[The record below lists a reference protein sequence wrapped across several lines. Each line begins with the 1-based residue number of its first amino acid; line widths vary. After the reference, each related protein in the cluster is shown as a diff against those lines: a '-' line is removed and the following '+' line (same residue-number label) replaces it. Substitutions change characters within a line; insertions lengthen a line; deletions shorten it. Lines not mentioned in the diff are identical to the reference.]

1 MPEEKD
7 IERWKETIFKRYEN
21 YLKTSFY
28 FKDPDLRASFRSALR
43 NYGLL
48 KGPFAEPAYDF
59 KEGVSACDLAEKYF
73 PGQSEAL
80 LPALLPDPLYAH
92 QENSI
97 CAVHEDRKNVVVATG
112 TASGKTEAFLYPVLF
127 DLYRQHLDG
136 RLDDPGVRAMVL
148 YPMNALANDQRR
160 RLGDI
165 CELLQKAR
173 SDFAP
178 TFGQYIG
185 QTPENRSDRSRNA
198 SMRQEERL
206 CGESVFREDMWENP
220 PHILLTNYSMLEY
233 LLIRPDDSPLFD
245 EGRGV
250 HWQFIVLDEAHQ
262 YRGAKGMEMGMLL
275 RRLKQRL
282 REGGRKEAFRCI
294 ATSATIV
301 SGAGDEDRRVVA
313 DFSKSL
319 FDEPFTE
326 RDVVFGE
333 YEESSN
339 ESSGSAQRF
348 HIFLRALEGAFL
360 LHKDGKD
367 EIVLNRETK
376 GDQDAVPL
384 EIALCREC
392 GQHYYVGRCQEG
404 VLKEAVRDP
413 SQTDFGVD
421 YYLPSETE
429 KYSHFLCRCC
439 GELSTDELSCDCKA
453 GITVEKC
460 PSHKEHRDQ
469 LKECA
474 SCNYRRGGIGD
485 PVHEIVHGSD
495 GPNTVIAT
503 ALHGL
508 LPKDG
513 RKVLAFADS
522 RQEAAFFAWYAEDS
536 YRKLRDRNLLLRA
549 LRKYPEDPEGLSIND
564 VRNLLVKEWDGA
576 GLFNKSDTSKTKNE
590 KVFKAILGEA
600 LTDERRLSLAG
611 VGLVKWFVEVPDDLK
626 LPGLM
631 QSSPWNLSEE
641 ESLQLTGYLLDE
653 LRSQLAMELP
663 EHVGVPVW
671 GDVCA
676 RSQQCYC
683 LGPPGKRNNV
693 REWGAGSSA
702 VVKHFLRRILKDSGL
717 SDSEQIQAAVNLM
730 KEIWESIVRE
740 YDTDKQE
747 ADKILCS
754 VLSKGKGGTF
764 RLNSRWLRVRLA
776 GKEEIFECDTCGRFS
791 AHNIRGVCPRN
802 GCPGSLAVVDIDRLK
817 ENHYRV
823 LYESSDLP
831 PTMLA
836 EEHTAQ
842 IESDMARRRQE
853 RFKNGHINLLSSS
866 TTFEVGVDL
875 GDLEVV
881 FLRNVP
887 PESFNYTQRAGR
899 AGRREIPG
907 LVVTYCR
914 RNPHDLYHY
923 QEPQKRV
930 IKGEVRPPQL
940 HMNNEKIVLR
950 HMVAVALS
958 AFFKREEY
966 KERFENVQS
975 LISDDWN
982 SPKAV
987 SDLRKFC
994 LDNFDLKESLR
1005 RIVPSSEM
1013 IEKVGLEDGAWID
1026 KICGEKSRFDWVQE
1040 DVCKDY
1046 RNMERLKEE
1055 YSSREEYRKS
1065 TFIKE
1070 RMKTIAGELTL
1081 TFLSRNA
1088 IIPKYGFPVDVVEL
1102 DTRPRQKKSDAV
1114 SLQRDLSQAI
1124 AEYAPA
1130 SKVVAN
1136 KLEWESCGVKIVPG
1150 KRFPIRGYS
1159 YDDARNFQQWGED
1172 EAPQGKKRYLSPI
1185 FGFVTPLFDKPKEPS
1200 RRTRRLYT
1208 TRPFFK
1214 GFDEGG
1220 RPKTTK
1226 LFGVFMTQALPGSLV
1241 VLCEG
1246 KNKEGFYICL
1256 DCGTHMVKRK
1266 GHHKTPENSNCE
1278 GTLKR
1283 YSLGHEMVTD
1293 VMRLQFP
1300 ELISQWDAYSL
1311 GYAVLLGAAEILNVP
1326 DTDLNVTITGSEDV
1340 GESGE
1345 AAIVLYDNVPGGAGL
1360 VVQLE
1365 QKSVF
1370 RSMLEKAGE
1379 RVQGNCKCDSSC
1391 YGCLRSYRNQFAH
1404 PHLDREAALK
1414 FLNAALDQG

>member
-7 IERWKETIFKRYEN
+7 IERWKKTISERYEN

-28 FKDPDLRASFRSALR
+28 FKDPKLRASFRSTLR

-48 KGPFAEPAYDF
+48 KGPFREPAYDF
-59 KEGVSACDLAEKYF
+59 RKGVSACDLAEKYF
-73 PGQSEAL
+73 PGKSEAL
-80 LPALLPDPLYAH
+80 LPALLSNPLYAH
-92 QENSI
+92 QENAVR
-97 CAVHEDRKNVVVATG
+97 AVHENRRNAVVATG
-112 TASGKTEAFLYPVLF
+112 TASGKTEAFLYPVLLA
-127 DLYRQHLDG
+127 LYRQYLDG
-136 RLDDPGVRAMVL
+136 KLDDPGVRAMIL

-165 CELLQKAR
+165 CEDLQK
-173 SDFAP
+173 SGSGFTP

-185 QTPENRSDRSRNA
+185 QTPENMSDGSRNA
-198 SMRQEERL
+198 SVRWEERL
-206 CGESVFREDMWENP
+206 CGESVFREDMREKP

-245 EGRGV
+245 EGRSV

-282 REGGRKEAFRCI
+282 REGGRKEPFRCI

-301 SGAGDEDRRVVA
+301 SEAGDEDRGVVA
-313 DFSKSL
+313 DFANSL
-319 FDEPFTE
+319 FDEPFTN

-333 YEESSN
+333 YEKYSN
-339 ESSGSAQRF
+339 ESNGGAQRF

-376 GDQDAVPL
+376 GGQNAVPL

-413 SQTDFGVD
+413 SQTNFGVD
-421 YYLPSETE
+421 YYLPSEAGRC
-429 KYSHFLCRCC
+429 SHFLCRCC
-439 GELSTDELSCDCKA
+439 GELSTDELSCDCNA

-460 PSHKEHRDQ
+460 PGHKEHRDQ

-508 LPKDG
+508 LPEDG

-536 YRKLRDRNLLLRA
+536 YRKLRDRNLLLHA
-549 LRKYPEDPEGLSIND
+549 LRKYPEDPEGLSVND
-564 VRNLLVKEWDGA
+564 IRNLLVKEWDGA
-576 GLFNKSDTSKTKNE
+576 GLFNKSDTSQTKNE
-590 KVFKAILGEA
+590 KVFKAILGEV

-611 VGLVKWFVEVPDDLK
+611 VGLVKWFVEIPDDLI

-631 QSSPWNLSEE
+631 RSSPWNLSEE

-663 EHVGVPVW
+663 EYMGVPAW
-671 GDVCA
+671 NEVCA
-676 RSQQCYC
+676 RPQQSYC
-683 LGPPGKRNNV
+683 LGPPGKRKNIKQ
-693 REWGAGSSA
+693 WGASSSA

-717 SDSEQIQAAVNLM
+717 SDSEKIQAAVNLM
-730 KEIWESIVRE
+730 EKIWKFIVRE
-740 YDTDKQE
+740 YDTGKRE
-747 ADKILCS
+747 ADKILCP
-754 VLSKGKGGTF
+754 VQSKGKKGTF

-776 GKEEIFECDTCGRFS
+776 GKEEIFECNTCGRVS
-791 AHNIRGVCPRN
+791 AHNVRGVCPRN
-802 GCPGSLAVVDIDRLK
+802 GCPGSLAVVDIGRLK

-831 PTMLA
+831 PMMSA

-853 RFKNGHINLLSSS
+853 RFKSGHINLLSSS

-899 AGRREIPG
+899 AGRRETPG

-923 QEPQKRV
+923 QEPEKR
-930 IKGEVRPPQL
+930 IIRGEVRPPRL
-940 HMNNEKIVLR
+940 HMNNERIVLR

-975 LISDDWN
+975 LISGDWS

-987 SDLRKFC
+987 SDLKKFC
-994 LDNFDLKESLR
+994 LDDLDLEESLR
-1005 RIVPSSEM
+1005 RIVPPEM
-1013 IEKVGLEDGAWID
+1013 IEKVGLKDGGWID
-1026 KICGEKSRFDWVQE
+1026 NICGEKSRFDWVQE

-1046 RNMERLKEE
+1046 LNMKRLREE
-1055 YSSREEYRKS
+1055 SSSRREYRKS
-1065 TFIKE
+1065 EFIND
-1070 RMKTIAGELTL
+1070 RMETIAGELTL

-1102 DTRPRQKKSDAV
+1102 DTRPRRNKSDAV

-1136 KLEWESCGVKIVPG
+1136 KREWKSCGVKVVPG
-1150 KRFPIRGYS
+1150 KGFSIKGYS
-1159 YDDARNFQQWGED
+1159 YDDARNFRQWGED
-1172 EAPQGKKRYLSPI
+1172 ETPQGEKKYLSPI

-1200 RRTRRLYT
+1200 RRTSRLYT

-1214 GFDEGG
+1214 GFDDGE
-1220 RPKTTK
+1220 RAKTTE
-1226 LFGVFMTQALPGSLV
+1226 LFGVFMTQALRGSLV

-1246 KNKEGFYICL
+1246 KDKRGFHICL
-1256 DCGTHMVKRK
+1256 ACGTHMVERK
-1266 GHHKTPENSNCE
+1266 GVHKTPENLDCG
-1278 GTLKR
+1278 GTLRR

-1300 ELISQWDAYSL
+1300 ELILQWDAYSL

-1326 DTDLNVTITGSEDV
+1326 GTDLNVTITGSEESE
-1340 GESGE
+1340 ESGE

-1365 QKSVF
+1365 QEPVF
-1370 RSMLEKAGE
+1370 HAMLEKARE

-1404 PHLDREAALK
+1404 PYLDRKAALG

>member
-7 IERWKETIFKRYEN
+7 IERWKETIFERYEN

-28 FKDPDLRASFRSALR
+28 FKAPDLRESFRSALR

-48 KGPFAEPAYDF
+48 KGPFPEPAYDF
-59 KEGVSACDLAEKYF
+59 KKGVSACDLAEKYF
-73 PGQSEAL
+73 PGESEPL

-92 QENSI
+92 QENAVR
-97 CAVHEDRKNVVVATG
+97 AVHENRRNVVVATG

-127 DLYRQHLDG
+127 DLYRQYLDG
-136 RLDDPGVRAMVL
+136 KLDDPGVRAMIL
-148 YPMNALANDQRR
+148 YPMNALANDQRS
-160 RLGDI
+160 RLGNI
-165 CELLQKAR
+165 CEDLQK
-173 SDFAP
+173 SGSGFAP

-185 QTPENRSDRSRNA
+185 QTPENRRDSSRNA
-198 SMRQEERL
+198 SLRLEERM
-206 CGESVFREDMWENP
+206 CGESVFREDIRENP

-282 REGGRKEAFRCI
+282 REGGRKEPFRCI

-301 SGAGDEDRRVVA
+301 SGDGDEDRRVVA
-313 DFSKSL
+313 DFAESL

-333 YEESSN
+333 YEQSSAEN
-339 ESSGSAQRF
+339 DRGVKRF

-376 GDQDAVPL
+376 GDQDVLPL

-392 GQHYYVGRCQEG
+392 GQHYYVGRCRDG
-404 VLKEAVRDP
+404 VLEEAVRDP

-421 YYLPSETE
+421 YYLPSETGRW
-429 KYSHFLCRCC
+429 SHLLCRRC
-439 GELSTDELSCDCKA
+439 GELSTDELSCGCNA
-453 GITVEKC
+453 GIAVEKC
-460 PSHKEHRDQ
+460 PSHEEHRDQ

-508 LPKDG
+508 LPEGG

-536 YRKLRDRNLLLRA
+536 YRKLRDRNLLLHA
-549 LRKYPEDPEGLSIND
+549 LKKDPEDSEGLSIND
-564 VRNLLVKEWDGA
+564 MRGRLVKQWNA
-576 GLFNKSDTSKTKNE
+576 VALFNKSDTNQTKNE

-611 VGLVKWFVEVPDDLK
+611 VGLVKWFVEIPDDLK
-626 LPGLM
+626 IPALM
-631 QSSPWNLSEE
+631 RSSPWNLSES

-653 LRSQLAMELP
+653 LRSQSAMELSN
-663 EHVGVPVW
+663 HVEMPAWSEVSERP
-671 GDVCA
+671 
-676 RSQQCYC
+676 QQSYC
-683 LGPPGKRNNV
+683 LGQPGKRKNV
-693 REWGAGSSA
+693 KEWGASSSA

-717 SDSEQIQAAVNLM
+717 SDSEKIQAAVDLM
-730 KEIWESIVRE
+730 KEIWKSIVRE

-747 ADKILCS
+747 ADKILCP

-776 GKEEIFECDTCGRFS
+776 GKEEIFECDTCGRTS

-802 GCPGSLAVVDIDRLK
+802 GCPGSLAAVDIERLK

-823 LYESSDLP
+823 LYESPDLP
-831 PTMLA
+831 PAMSA

-842 IESDMARRRQE
+842 IESDVARRIQE

-899 AGRREIPG
+899 AGRRETPG

-923 QEPQKRV
+923 QEPQERV
-930 IKGEVRPPQL
+930 IKGEVRPPRL
-940 HMNNEKIVLR
+940 HMNNEKIILR

-958 AFFKREEY
+958 AFFKCEEY
-966 KERFENVQS
+966 KERFENVRS
-975 LISDDWN
+975 LMCDDWN
-982 SPKAV
+982 SPQAV

-994 LDNFDLKESLR
+994 LDNPDLKESLR
-1005 RIVPSSEM
+1005 RIVSSSEM
-1013 IEKVGLEDGAWID
+1013 IEKVGLEDNAWID
-1026 KICGEKSRFDWVQE
+1026 KICGEKSRFDWVQA

-1046 RNMERLKEE
+1046 SNMERLRDECSGRK
-1055 YSSREEYRKS
+1055 EYRKS
-1065 TFIKE
+1065 EFINT
-1070 RMKTIAGELTL
+1070 RMETIAGESTL

-1102 DTRPRQKKSDAV
+1102 DTRPRRKKSNTV
-1114 SLQRDLSQAI
+1114 SLQRDMSQAI

-1150 KRFPIRGYS
+1150 KRFPIKRYS
-1159 YDDARNFQQWGED
+1159 YDDARNFRQWGED
-1172 EAPQGKKRYLSPI
+1172 EDPPGKRYLSPI
-1185 FGFVTPLFDKPKEPS
+1185 FGFVTPLFDKSKEPS
-1200 RRTRRLYT
+1200 RRTSRLYT

-1214 GFDEGG
+1214 GFDKDEQ
-1220 RPKTTK
+1220 PKTTK
-1226 LFGVFMTQALPGSLV
+1226 LFGVFMTQSLPGSLV

-1246 KNKEGFYICL
+1246 KDKRGFHICL
-1256 DCGTHMVKRK
+1256 DCGAHMVERRES
-1266 GHHKTPENSNCE
+1266 HKTPENSDCG
-1278 GTLKR
+1278 GTLRR

-1293 VMRLQFP
+1293 VMRFQFP
-1300 ELISQWDAYSL
+1300 ELTSQWNAYSL
-1311 GYAVLLGAAEILNVP
+1311 GYAVLLGAAGILNVP
-1326 DTDLNVTITGSEDV
+1326 DTDLNVTITGREELE
-1340 GESGE
+1340 ESDE

-1365 QKSVF
+1365 QESVF
-1370 RSMLEKAGE
+1370 RAMLEKARE
-1379 RVQGNCKCDSSC
+1379 RVRGTCKCDSSC

-1404 PHLDREAALK
+1404 PHLNREAALE
-1414 FLNAALDQG
+1414 FLNVALDQG

>member
-7 IERWKETIFKRYEN
+7 IKKWKEIIFERYEN

-28 FKDPDLRASFRSALR
+28 FKDPELRASFRSALR

-48 KGPFAEPAYDF
+48 KGPFPEPAYDF
-59 KEGVSACDLAEKYF
+59 KKGVSACDLAEKYF

-80 LPALLPDPLYAH
+80 LPALLSDPLYAH

-97 CAVHEDRKNVVVATG
+97 CAVHEDRRNVVVATG

-165 CELLQKAR
+165 CELLQKAG

-185 QTPENRSDRSRNA
+185 QTPKNRSDKSQNA
-198 SMRQEERL
+198 SMRLEERL
-206 CGESVFREDMWENP
+206 CGESVFREDMRENP

-245 EGRGV
+245 KGRGF

-282 REGGRKEAFRCI
+282 REGGRKNPFLCI

-301 SGAGDEDRRVVA
+301 SGGGEKDRRVVS
-313 DFSKSL
+313 DFAESL

-326 RDVVFGE
+326 RDVVFGK
-333 YEESSN
+333 YEEFSDESN
-339 ESSGSAQRF
+339 GGVQRF

-360 LHKDGKD
+360 LHRNDKD
-367 EIVLNRETK
+367 EVVLNRERETR
-376 GDQDAVPL
+376 GDKDAVPL

-392 GQHYYVGRCQEG
+392 GQHYYVGRCQDG
-404 VLKEAVRDP
+404 VLEEAVRDP
-413 SQTDFGVD
+413 SQTGFGVD

-429 KYSHFLCRCC
+429 KWTHLLCRRC
-439 GELSTDELSCDCKA
+439 GELSTDELSCDCNA
-453 GITVEKC
+453 GIAVEKC

-508 LPKDG
+508 LPEDG

-536 YRKLRDRNLLLRA
+536 YRKLRDRNLLLHA
-549 LRKYPEDPEGLSIND
+549 IRKDPDDSEGLSVND
-564 VRNLLVKEWDGA
+564 LRSRLVKQWNSV
-576 GLFNKSDTSKTKNE
+576 GLFNKSDTNQTKNE

-611 VGLVKWFVEVPDDLK
+611 VGLVKWFVEIPDDLK
-626 LPGLM
+626 LPALM
-631 QSSPWNLSEE
+631 RLPPWNLSEE
-641 ESLQLTGYLLDE
+641 ESLQLMSYLLDE
-653 LRSQLAMELP
+653 LRLQSAMDLP
-663 EHVGVPVW
+663 NHMGMPAWNE
-671 GDVCA
+671 VCG
-676 RSQQCYC
+676 RPQQSYC
-683 LGPPGKRNNV
+683 FGPPGKRKNIK
-693 REWGAGSSA
+693 EWGAGSSA
-702 VVKHFLRRILKDSGL
+702 VVKHFLRRILMGSGL
-717 SDSEQIQAAVNLM
+717 SDSEKIQTAVDLM
-730 KEIWESIVRE
+730 KEIWKSIVRE
-740 YDTDKQE
+740 YDTHKQE
-747 ADKILCS
+747 ADRIFCP

-764 RLNSRWLRVRLA
+764 RLNSRWLRIRLA
-776 GKEEIFECDTCGRFS
+776 GREEIFECNTCGRVS
-791 AHNIRGVCPRN
+791 AHNVRDVCPRN
-802 GCPGSLAVVDIDRLK
+802 GCPGSLAAIDIGRLK

-831 PTMLA
+831 PAMSA

-842 IESDMARRRQE
+842 IESDIARRRQE
-853 RFKNGHINLLSSS
+853 QFKNGDINLLSSS

-899 AGRREIPG
+899 AGRRETPG

-923 QEPQKRV
+923 EEPQKRV
-930 IKGEVRPPQL
+930 IKGEVRPPRL

-950 HMVAVALS
+950 HMVAEALS
-958 AFFKREEY
+958 AFFKREEH
-966 KERFENVQS
+966 KERFENVKS
-975 LISDDWN
+975 LMHDWHG
-982 SPKAV
+982 PKAV

-994 LDNFDLKESLR
+994 LANPNLKESLR
-1005 RIVPSSEM
+1005 RIVPSSQM
-1013 IEKVGLEDGAWID
+1013 IEKVGLNSDVWID
-1026 KICGEKSRFDWVQE
+1026 KICGEESRFDWVQE
-1040 DVCKDY
+1040 DVCQDY
-1046 RNMERLKEE
+1046 RNMEKLRQECFDRGDDFNSGLIG
-1055 YSSREEYRKS
+1055 R
-1065 TFIKE
+1065 
-1070 RMKTIAGELTL
+1070 RMKTIAGESTL

-1088 IIPKYGFPVDVVEL
+1088 VIPKYGFPVDVVEL
-1102 DTRPRQKKSDAV
+1102 DTRPGRFKSAAV

-1136 KLEWESCGVKIVPG
+1136 KLEWESCGVKIVRG
-1150 KRFPIRGYS
+1150 KRFPVKHYS
-1159 YDDARNFQQWGED
+1159 YDDARNFRQWGEN
-1172 EAPQGKKRYLSPI
+1172 EEPPGKKYLSPV

-1200 RRTRRLYT
+1200 RRTSRLYT

-1214 GFDEGG
+1214 GFDKREQ
-1220 RPKTTK
+1220 PKTTE

-1246 KNKEGFYICL
+1246 KDKRGFHICL
-1256 DCGTHMVKRK
+1256 DCGTHMVEKN
-1266 GHHKTPENSNCE
+1266 GDHKTPENSDCRGNM
-1278 GTLKR
+1278 KR

-1300 ELISQWDAYSL
+1300 ELIFQWDAYSL

-1326 DTDLNVTITGSEDV
+1326 DTDLNITITGSE
-1340 GESGE
+1340 ESEESDE

-1365 QKSVF
+1365 QE
-1370 RSMLEKAGE
+1370 SMFCAMIEKARE

-1404 PHLDREAALK
+1404 PHLDRKAALR
-1414 FLNAALDQG
+1414 FLNTALDRG